1 MYSLSLKNIFQS
13 RVIIEITIID
23 SGLGG
28 IEFSKRIN
36 ELKVFPLIDYEA
48 FPYGN
53 KELDWLRDRLIYLVE
68 QATTKTVVVA
78 CNTLSSIIYKYDLK
92 FKKRVVDVVTPT
104 IYFFRNQ
111 NYKNI
116 CILATKNTIKMDVY
130 SKLLGVKI
138 NYIDATKLI
147 DCLQYNKEYKVEV
160 QNILSQIPKET
171 DAILLGCTHL
181 IAVKDYFRKKMETTV
196 ISQDEI
202 FNEILEKNRFQIKNI
217 LKK

>member
-36 ELKVFPLIDYEA
+36 DLKVFPLIDYEA

-53 KELDWLRDRLIYLVE
+53 KELDWLRDRLIYLVD

-92 FKKRVVDVVTPT
+92 YHIP
-104 IYFFRNQ
+104 
-111 NYKNI
+111 
-116 CILATKNTIKMDVY
+116 
-130 SKLLGVKI
+130 
-138 NYIDATKLI
+138 
-147 DCLQYNKEYKVEV
+147 
-160 QNILSQIPKET
+160 LS
-171 DAILLGCTHL
+171 L
-181 IAVKDYFRKKMETTV
+181 
-196 ISQDEI
+196 S
-202 FNEILEKNRFQIKNI
+202 
-217 LKK
+217 